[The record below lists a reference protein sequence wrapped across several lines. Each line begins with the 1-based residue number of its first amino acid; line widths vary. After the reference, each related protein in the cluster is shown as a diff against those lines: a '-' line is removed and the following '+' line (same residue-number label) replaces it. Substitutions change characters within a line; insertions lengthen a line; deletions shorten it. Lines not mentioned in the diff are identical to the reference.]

1 MNYYRILG
9 VDNNAE
15 LIIIRAAYKT
25 LIQKYHPD
33 KAKDDSERKIF
44 NEKTKLINEAYD
56 VLRDEIKRKAYD
68 QNFSSNN
75 SQKNEHTKTNNY
87 DADWSVV
94 IDNFPVIRFEYEEL
108 LVLSQEVANEFKQI
122 IIKNKKFSES
132 KSLAKK
138 LKYDFFRKNYGDNTD
153 CQDFAYWL
161 HKADRIDIANELKN
175 FVRILGSDID
185 NEKLIADLSDK
196 YDLKYETKKKILS
209 RKIRKNLIQFFFLIK
224 YLIAIPSLLL
234 SFGLLNDFFSENQ
247 YLGIAFIALYW
258 VALYYL
264 SNFVSFLINGKYS
277 SKYRPNKSNNKKN
290 ILALVVYSFVVVF
303 LAGWDGFVFII
314 GFIFLIISINLTK
327 KLRKL

>member
-9 VDNNAE
+9 VDSNAE

-108 LVLSQEVANEFKQI
+108 LVLSQEVTNEFKQI

-209 RKIRKNLIQFFFLIK
+209 RKIRKKFNSTFFLIK

-234 SFGLLNDFFSENQ
+234 SFGLLN
-247 YLGIAFIALYW
+247 
-258 VALYYL
+258 
-264 SNFVSFLINGKYS
+264 VSFQKT
-277 SKYRPNKSNNKKN
+277 N
-290 ILALVVYSFVVVF
+290 I
-303 LAGWDGFVFII
+303 
-314 GFIFLIISINLTK
+314 
-327 KLRKL
+327 